1 MRNTQRA
8 IGYKTTSPERA
19 VRALRPQAPGV
30 PGDETSQDKGAFKTH
45 GLDAVVEE
53 LISVG
58 RSRGWIAAVTA
69 VFLISVLPSLGDVQ
83 TPGAY
88 EGARD
93 PGALSS
99 DTPFPPATAE
109 ERYRQLIVYSDVVV
123 LRNTN
128 SADAVAIA
136 DDFIAT
142 RAVPAQNVCDIPTS
156 TAETIDRAA
165 FDVLRAQVDA
175 CLTGQGLYA
184 TANYLVTTKGFPLRV
199 ADVTDKNAAIDSELA
214 LLGGPY
220 ESWINQTFWLDNP
233 YFTAVGPFS
242 RAAYGHFLVTRL
254 TGFTRAMSQ
263 DLIDLATA
271 GIGRKGQFVLD
282 TDPTKGGGYTIG
294 NTWMIDAAAILQAR
308 GFDVLLD
315 QNNSFVTG
323 QSRVA
328 GYTSW
333 GSNDATWYLNAIAN
347 PSFEADADLDGL
359 PDGWTAVNETVS
371 TISKD
376 SVTANVGTWS
386 VLFTKSAPTANET
399 LVYQD
404 LVPLPD
410 TRYYAVVAANY
421 SGITAPGG
429 VRLRIQAL
437 DASDSVLATI
447 NGTALTGTSNWRSTA
462 QMIYE
467 PVPGAAKVRF
477 LAVLD
482 RSGGTVRFDS
492 ASLTPIRPHMG
503 WNPGALAETY
513 VSTGGRSFTYGTGYG
528 QSLVAD
534 LLMDGA
540 TGLKGYVYEPY
551 LNAVAHPDL
560 LFSRL
565 TDGRNLAESFGAASE
580 LLLSWM
586 DVIVGDPKFD
596 PYDLAYVPDL
606 EVSVANLTISPTA
619 AVSGALFTADAFVGN
634 LGNYP
639 AENVSV
645 SLFRGDPRTGG
656 TLLSRQVVTVDYG
669 LTSPLAFEWDSL
681 GDSGSFDLCVFADSA
696 DDFFEV
702 SEANNIACQAILLDP
717 ALSLPLVEGWNLI
730 SLPLVPSRPDLPW
743 VFRSIAGDYDLVRAF
758 SAGTVEPWRLH
769 DSARPGPELL
779 AVDPA
784 LGLWIHVTRPGG
796 TTLLVGGTE
805 PATTSIPLSPG
816 WNLVGFPAGGPRQA
830 AVAFV
835 GVPVSRVETFDPA
848 GDPYRL
854 RPVGWAEDLMPGQGL
869 WVRADAATTW
879 VVPY

>member
-1 MRNTQRA
+1 MNRTNADMQQELVELLPDAIVVVSRDGRIVRVNAPVETLFGYSRA
-8 IGYKTTSPERA
+8 ELLGQPIE
-19 VRALRPQAPGV
+19 ALIP
-30 PGDETSQDKGAFKTH
+30 
-45 GLDAVVEE
+45 
-53 LISVG
+53 
-58 RSRGWIAAVTA
+58 
-69 VFLISVLPSLGDVQ
+69 
-83 TPGAY
+83 
-88 EGARD
+88 
-93 PGALSS
+93 
-99 DTPFPPATAE
+99 
-109 ERYRQLIVYSDVVV
+109 ERYRERHVEQ
-123 LRNTN
+123 
-128 SADAVAIA
+128 
-136 DDFIAT
+136 
-142 RAVPAQNVCDIPTS
+142 
-156 TAETIDRAA
+156 
-165 FDVLRAQVDA
+165 
-175 CLTGQGLYA
+175 
-184 TANYLVTTKGFPLRV
+184 
-199 ADVTDKNAAIDSELA
+199 
-214 LLGGPY
+214 
-220 ESWINQTFWLDNP
+220 
-233 YFTAVGPFS
+233 
-242 RAAYGHFLVTRL
+242 RAAYASNPYVRPMRGVLKLYGR
-254 TGFTRAMSQ
+254 RQ
-263 DLIDLATA
+263 DGSEFPVDIMLSP
-271 GIGRKGQFVLD
+271 LD
-282 TDPTKGGGYTIG
+282 TEEDSMVVAVIR
-294 NTWMIDAAAILQAR
+294 DATERKRAEETLRHQRDELAKAYEQLRELDRLQSKFISDVSHELRTPVANLHLYLSLLERGKADKRQHYLAILKEQVAR
-308 GFDVLLD
+308 LVNLVEDITDVSHLELD
-315 QNNSFVTG
+315 NLT
-323 QSRVA
+323 
-328 GYTSW
+328 
-333 GSNDATWYLNAIAN
+333 AT
-347 PSFEADADLDGL
+347 FGL
-359 PDGWTAVNETVS
+359 VD
-371 TISKD
+371 
-376 SVTANVGTWS
+376 
-386 VLFTKSAPTANET
+386 
-399 LVYQD
+399 
-404 LVPLPD
+404 
-410 TRYYAVVAANY
+410 
-421 SGITAPGG
+421 
-429 VRLRIQAL
+429 
-437 DASDSVLATI
+437 
-447 NGTALTGTSNWRSTA
+447 
-462 QMIYE
+462 
-467 PVPGAAKVRF
+467 
-477 LAVLD
+477 
-482 RSGGTVRFDS
+482 
-492 ASLTPIRPHMG
+492 
-503 WNPGALAETY
+503 
-513 VSTGGRSFTYGTGYG
+513 
-528 QSLVAD
+528 
-534 LLMDGA
+534 
-540 TGLKGYVYEPY
+540 